1 MQSVQVLTGAWYGDR
16 EVDLTFPDNWD
27 INVIAYEKH
36 PVLTQDQ
43 LRQAFHEPIGSP
55 RIAEIAQGQNSAV
68 IICDDLTRPT
78 PSSEVIPFIL
88 EELQEGGISEEN
100 IIFFMGFGCHRSMKH
115 ADLVK
120 KLGEDTVR
128 RFRVKQNELDDA
140 YIYIGE
146 TSRGVPLH
154 CNQWVVDC
162 DVKIGVGG
170 AWPHGTAAFSGG
182 GKIVIPG
189 VSNHKTISTA
199 HGTMESGGNAG
210 NVENEFRLNSEE
222 AARMLGVNTTVIT
235 TLNDRREITALF
247 VGDLV
252 DAHRAAV
259 ETSRVAYAVTPMKDA
274 DIVITTGYPRDHDLS
289 YGQIGGWPMRHA
301 SPEATRI
308 LVSSGDEGVCYH
320 RAGIIGSRL
329 RREAENQERE
339 ERKPLV
345 RTEDWDY
352 ILFSDAVGPMEVLEA
367 QPRAK
372 LMDSWEE
379 ILDMLKQIY
388 RDQKPKVAVYPSA
401 AIAYPAEEG
410 TEGLYQSVWSR

>member
-16 EVDLTFPDNWD
+16 EVDLTFPDDWD

-162 DVKIGVGG
+162 DVKDRCRGGLAPWDRGV
-170 AWPHGTAAFSGG
+170 
-182 GKIVIPG
+182 
-189 VSNHKTISTA
+189 
-199 HGTMESGGNAG
+199 
-210 NVENEFRLNSEE
+210 
-222 AARMLGVNTTVIT
+222 
-235 TLNDRREITALF
+235 
-247 VGDLV
+247 
-252 DAHRAAV
+252 
-259 ETSRVAYAVTPMKDA
+259 
-274 DIVITTGYPRDHDLS
+274 
-289 YGQIGGWPMRHA
+289 
-301 SPEATRI
+301 
-308 LVSSGDEGVCYH
+308 
-320 RAGIIGSRL
+320 
-329 RREAENQERE
+329 
-339 ERKPLV
+339 
-345 RTEDWDY
+345 
-352 ILFSDAVGPMEVLEA
+352 
-367 QPRAK
+367 
-372 LMDSWEE
+372 
-379 ILDMLKQIY
+379 
-388 RDQKPKVAVYPSA
+388 
-401 AIAYPAEEG
+401 
-410 TEGLYQSVWSR
+410 

>member
-1 MQSVQVLTGAWYGDR
+1 
-16 EVDLTFPDNWD
+16 
-27 INVIAYEKH
+27 
-36 PVLTQDQ
+36 
-43 LRQAFHEPIGSP
+43 
-55 RIAEIAQGQNSAV
+55 
-68 IICDDLTRPT
+68 
-78 PSSEVIPFIL
+78 
-88 EELQEGGISEEN
+88 
-100 IIFFMGFGCHRSMKH
+100 
-115 ADLVK
+115 
-120 KLGEDTVR
+120 
-128 RFRVKQNELDDA
+128 
-140 YIYIGE
+140 
-146 TSRGVPLH
+146 
-154 CNQWVVDC
+154 
-162 DVKIGVGG
+162 
-170 AWPHGTAAFSGG
+170 
-182 GKIVIPG
+182 
-189 VSNHKTISTA
+189 
-199 HGTMESGGNAG
+199 
-210 NVENEFRLNSEE
+210 
-222 AARMLGVNTTVIT
+222 MLGVNTTVIT

-259 ETSRVAYAVTPMKDA
+259 ETSRVAYAVTPMNDA

-352 ILFSDAVGPMEVLEA
+352 ILFSDAVGPMEVLES

-372 LMDSWEE
+372 LMDSWDE